1 MARYIGPSC
10 RQCRAEGTKLFL
22 KGERCFTN
30 KCPIA
35 KKASPP
41 GKDPRYRQRKMSDYG
56 LQLREKQKLKRM
68 YGLLEK
74 QFKLFFDEAERLPG
88 KTGENLITMLER
100 RLDNTV
106 YRMHFASSRKQAR
119 QIVSHGHVFVN
130 GKRVTIPSFVVKEND
145 EVVIQEKSKKMH
157 AIKESLKEYSRSGVY
172 PWLQIDPDAMKGT
185 VKAFPRKADINELA
199 EVNEQLIV
207 ELYSR

>member
-1 MARYIGPSC
+1 MARYTGPSC
-10 RQCRAEGTKLFL
+10 RQCRAEGAKLFL

-30 KCPIA
+30 KCPVA

-41 GKDPRYRQRKMSDYG
+41 GKDPRYRQRKISDYG

-74 QFKLFFDEAERLPG
+74 QFKLFFDEADRLPG

-130 GKRVTIPSFVVKEND
+130 GKRVTIPSFIVKEND

-185 VKAFPRKADINELA
+185 VKAYPRKADVNELA

>member
-41 GKDPRYRQRKMSDYG
+41 GKDPRYRQRKVSDYG

-74 QFKLFFDEAERLPG
+74 QFKLFFNEAERLPG

-185 VKAFPRKADINELA
+185 VKAYPRKADINELA

>member
-1 MARYIGPSC
+1 MARYTGPSC
-10 RQCRAEGTKLFL
+10 RQCRAEGAKLFL

-30 KCPIA
+30 KCPVA

-41 GKDPRYRQRKMSDYG
+41 GKDPRYRQRKISDYG

-88 KTGENLITMLER
+88 KTGENLITRLER

-130 GKRVTIPSFVVKEND
+130 GKRVTIPSF
-145 EVVIQEKSKKMH
+145 I
-157 AIKESLKEYSRSGVY
+157 LKEYSRSGVY
-172 PWLQIDPDAMKGT
+172 PWLQIDPDTMKGT
-185 VKAFPRKADINELA
+185 VKAYPRKADVNELA
-199 EVNEQLIV
+199 EINEQLIV

>member
-1 MARYIGPSC
+1 
-10 RQCRAEGTKLFL
+10 
-22 KGERCFTN
+22 
-30 KCPIA
+30 
-35 KKASPP
+35 
-41 GKDPRYRQRKMSDYG
+41 
-56 LQLREKQKLKRM
+56 M

-130 GKRVTIPSFVVKEND
+130 GKRVTIPSFIVKEND

-185 VKAFPRKADINELA
+185 VKAYPRKADVNELA

>member
-35 KKASPP
+35 KKTSPP

-68 YGLLEK
+68 YGLMEK
-74 QFKLFFDEAERLPG
+74 QFKLFFDEAERQPG

-130 GKRVTIPSFVVKEND
+130 GKRVTIPSFIVKEND

-172 PWLQIDPDAMKGT
+172 PWLQIDPDTMKGT
-185 VKAFPRKADINELA
+185 VKAYPRKADVNELA

>member
-145 EVVIQEKSKKMH
+145 EIVIQEKSKKMH

-185 VKAFPRKADINELA
+185 VKAFPRKADVNELA

>member
-1 MARYIGPSC
+1 MARYTGPSC
-10 RQCRAEGTKLFL
+10 RLCRAEGTKLFL
-22 KGERCFTN
+22 KGERCYTG

-41 GKDPRYRQRKMSDYG
+41 GKDPRYRQRKVSDYG

-68 YGLLEK
+68 YGMLEK
-74 QFKLFFDEAERLPG
+74 QFKIFFDEADRLPG
-88 KTGENLITMLER
+88 KTGENLLTMLER

-119 QIVSHGHVFVN
+119 QIVSHGHVRVN
-130 GKRVTIPSFVVKEND
+130 GKRVTIPSFIVKQDDVVEVKE
-145 EVVIQEKSKKMH
+145 QSRKLH
-157 AIKESLKEYSRSGVY
+157 TIKESLKEYSKSGVS
-172 PWLQIDPDAMKGT
+172 PWLQLDPDSMKGT
-185 VKAFPRKADINELA
+185 IKAYPRKADVSDLA
-199 EVNEQLIV
+199 EINEQLIV